1 MEEGKQREEGK
12 EKAKHRNV
20 MKVRTLRIP
29 KVRNRVGQVEGVLA
43 WEAEIRRL
51 HGGLIFAISSCRFS
65 AKPCLPP

>member
-12 EKAKHRNV
+12 EKAIHRNV

-29 KVRNRVGQVEGVLA
+29 KVRNRVGQVGGVLA

-51 HGGLIFAISSCRFS
+51 HKEP
-65 AKPCLPP
+65 AK